1 MEFSRFGAKNYENK
15 MKKHMRGGRMGSN
28 SNTLLV
34 IQLPH
39 SRVLRVLSRSV
50 FLVLVILTLPCIV
63 SILNRGP
70 SESNNGSDMINS
82 KLLNS
87 LFRHLAGEGLLRKG
101 GKALIVSPA
110 TAGGGG
116 TSTVGMIQNLQ
127 HWHNNVIDVVMDS
140 DLKGQ
145 SSIPDETFDFV
156 FTSSFSDAK
165 FVNRVLKVGG
175 IVAFPLSKDPSNGFR
190 KPSNY
195 RIVYLCRYNSTIM
208 AMRKLM
214 SLTKRRRLCQMAP
227 AEAEAKKA
235 MLENLEDVL
244 LEPPTRGLVK
254 STKYLKKIK
263 FLPDL
268 LGDNL
273 EGYKRRV
280 FIDVGLAEE
289 NTGVNEWFH
298 QNYPKRNQEFEVFN
312 LVAVPEEGSTGVD
325 VSDWLVK
332 NVKEDGYVVMKA
344 EAEVVEEMMKRRTIC
359 LVDEVFLE
367 CRNHWWQG
375 GGEKYY
381 KSKRAYWECLSLYGR
396 LRDEGVAVHQWWG

>member
-1 MEFSRFGAKNYENK
+1 MGFSRFGDKDYENK
-15 MKKHMRGGRMGSN
+15 MKHMRSGRMGSN

-39 SRVLRVLSRSV
+39 SRVLSVLSRSV

-63 SILNRGP
+63 SILRGSP
-70 SESNNGSDMINS
+70 SESNNGSDIINS
-82 KLLNS
+82 KLLNL

-101 GKALIVSPA
+101 DKALIIVSPGS
-110 TAGGGG
+110 TAG
-116 TSTVGMIQNLQ
+116 MIHQNLQ
-127 HWHNNVIDVVMDS
+127 LWQNNAIEVVMDY

-156 FTSSFSDAK
+156 FTSSFSDTK

-175 IVAFPLSKDPSNGFR
+175 IVAVPLSKNPSNGFR
-190 KPSNY
+190 KHSNY

-208 AMRKLM
+208 AMRKVM
-214 SLTKRRRLCQMAP
+214 PLTKRRRRVCQMAS
-227 AEAEAKKA
+227 EAKKA

-244 LEPPTRGLVK
+244 LEPPT
-254 STKYLKKIK
+254 TKYLKKIK

-280 FIDVGLAEE
+280 FIDVGLAEGA
-289 NTGVNEWFH
+289 TEWFH
-298 QNYPKRNQEFEVFN
+298 QNYPKRNQEFEVYN
-312 LVAVPEEGSTGVD
+312 LVAVAEERSTVVD

-332 NVKEDGYVVMKA
+332 NVKEEEYVVMKA
-344 EAEVVEEMMKRRTIC
+344 EAEVVEEMINRRTIC

-367 CRNHWWQG
+367 CRNHWWPG
-375 GGEKYY
+375 GGDKYY
-381 KSKRAYWECLSLYGR
+381 KSKRAYWECLALYGR